1 MKFCS
6 LVRNAVA
13 STRRRPK
20 VGFSLAEVMVDDRTS
35 EPRVTLL

>member
-1 MKFCS
+1 MKFYC

-13 STRRRPK
+13 STGRRPE
-20 VGFSLAEVMVDDRTS
+20 VGFSLAEVMADDRTS